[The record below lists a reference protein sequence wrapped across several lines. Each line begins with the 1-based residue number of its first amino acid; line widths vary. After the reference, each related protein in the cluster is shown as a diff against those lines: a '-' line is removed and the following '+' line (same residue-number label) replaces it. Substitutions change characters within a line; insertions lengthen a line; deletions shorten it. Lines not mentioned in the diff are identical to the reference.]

1 MAITINKMK
10 CIYCNSINI
19 EGARFCRNC
28 GKELSEGT
36 ILDTF
41 PNYDFVPVSVFK
53 WPINTIWKILFYL
66 SILLA
71 IISVLFEINMIEPY
85 QYRPEHYFP
94 FIVLWG
100 IIFFISCYIIIY
112 SYKKKTPPNYALLA
126 DYIQRISGSSPR
138 YQFFCKNGKMGV
150 IDIKR
155 CQVQI
160 PAKYDVLK
168 WKTSQSI
175 IIAIKNNQTLYIDI
189 HGNELK

>member
-1 MAITINKMK
+1 MK
-10 CIYCNSINI
+10 TCKYCGI
-19 EGARFCRNC
+19 ENHDNAKFCRNC
-28 GKELSEGT
+28 GKELLEVN
-36 ILDTF
+36 ILDVF
-41 PNYDFVPVSVFK
+41 PSYDFVPVSVYK
-53 WPINTIWKILFYL
+53 WPINPLWKILYYFF
-66 SILLA
+66 ILLA

-85 QYRPEHYFP
+85 QYSPEHYFS

-100 IIFFISCYIIIY
+100 IIFFISFYIIIY
-112 SYKKKTPPNYALLA
+112 SYKKKTPPNYAKFA
-126 DYIQRISGSSPR
+126 DYIQRISGNSPR

-175 IIAIKNNQTLYIDI
+175 IIAIKDNQTSYIDI